1 MSYISSPV
9 AKTVSN
15 VHTIA
20 RHISEIE
27 DKKNGVRQEGFFDV
41 FMNTNV
47 PSISKFL
54 KSTSGVLSIS
64 FAIVTIAAAVLVI
77 KYGRWDDEKM
87 KLSLGK
93 YIGVFVILSA
103 MNFNYMCIC
112 LYVNVYAFFPYRHC
126 SGNNH

>member
-1 MSYISSPV
+1 MSCISSPV

-15 VHTIA
+15 VHKLA

-27 DKKNGVRQEGFFDV
+27 DKNKGVRQEPFFNV

-54 KSTSGVLSIS
+54 KSTSGILSIS
-64 FAIVTIAAAVLVI
+64 LAIVTIVAIVLVI

-87 KLSLGK
+87 KLPVGK
-93 YIGVFVILSA
+93 
-103 MNFNYMCIC
+103 
-112 LYVNVYAFFPYRHC
+112 
-126 SGNNH
+126 